1 MDTVGTGAAA
11 DAVVTASGSA
21 VAADAAAGTAT
32 ALTGRERTGAERSGG
47 EGTTGLRSGGER
59 SAGPRSGGERLPS
72 LTGLRF
78 AAAFLVFCVHVSI
91 SGALGPS
98 QAQRAFHRAVGAGA
112 VGVSFFFVLSGF
124 VMTWSARP
132 TDTAARFWR
141 RRAVKIYPNY
151 LVALVFTLV
160 SLAVTAHA
168 AGVSVVV
175 PNVLLVQSWWWDPGV
190 HFGAN
195 SVSWS
200 LACEAFFY
208 LLFPWLLPRLVRIRP
223 ERLWAAAASCAVAVF
238 CVPAVAAALP
248 ADRRYW
254 FVYVFPPVRLLE
266 FVLGIVMALIV
277 RAGRLPRLPVW
288 PVAGLLVLAYAV
300 TPYFPADAET
310 SAVTLVPFALLIAVV
325 AAADTAG
332 RGRFWRS
339 RTAVWL
345 GEISFAFYL
354 VHQTVVLDLMKALDA
369 QNSSPAPAAAFTLA
383 ALALSV
389 ALAAAMHRWLETPLM
404 RRFSRPRPR

>member
-1 MDTVGTGAAA
+1 
-11 DAVVTASGSA
+11 
-21 VAADAAAGTAT
+21 
-32 ALTGRERTGAERSGG
+32 
-47 EGTTGLRSGGER
+47 
-59 SAGPRSGGERLPS
+59 
-72 LTGLRF
+72 
-78 AAAFLVFCVHVSI
+78 
-91 SGALGPS
+91 
-98 QAQRAFHRAVGAGA
+98 
-112 VGVSFFFVLSGF
+112 
-124 VMTWSARP
+124 
-132 TDTAARFWR
+132 
-141 RRAVKIYPNY
+141 
-151 LVALVFTLV
+151 V

-168 AGVSVVV
+168 AGLSVVV

-208 LLFPWLLPRLVRIRP
+208 LLFPWLLPLLSRIRP

-238 CVPAVAAALP
+238 CVPAVATALP

-266 FVLGIVMALIV
+266 FVLGIVMALVV

-300 TPYFPADAET
+300 TPYAPADAET

-332 RGRFWRS
+332 RGGFWRS

-354 VHQTVVLDLMKALDA
+354 VHQTVVLDLMKALEA
-369 QNSSPAPAAAFTLA
+369 RNSSPAAGAAFTLA